1 MQAGKT
7 SQQMHMVRG
16 CGYMLRCRVDGVR
29 EAALR
34 ARAHGAADGSVASEL
49 SGLR

>member
-7 SQQMHMVRG
+7 SQQMHMVVLWAA
-16 CGYMLRCRVDGVR
+16 GYMLRCRVDGVR

-34 ARAHGAADGSVASEL
+34 AAHDADVSERNAS
-49 SGLR
+49 